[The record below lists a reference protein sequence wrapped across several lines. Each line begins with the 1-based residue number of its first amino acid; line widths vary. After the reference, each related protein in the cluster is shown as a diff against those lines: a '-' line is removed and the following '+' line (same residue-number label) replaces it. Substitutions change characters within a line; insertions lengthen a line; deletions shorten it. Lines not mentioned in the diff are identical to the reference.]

1 MTKQSIVYSKLS
13 SMFILNLGKIQFM
26 VIFETLKK
34 LISCLMNFIF
44 YVHSTDAV

>member
-1 MTKQSIVYSKLS
+1 MTKQSIVCSKLS